1 MLSRIKS
8 LFFLIILLLTLN
20 EANASCINGQANII
34 TSGNFTV
41 TQECSAIWIKGN
53 GEKTITVNSG
63 VTVNEVS
70 GGKRPLTLHRGSIT
84 SSIINNGRLIE
95 SRDSQSVVL
104 MGRNSLVELF
114 ENNGT
119 IEGTQGIRMV
129 NRTGDGATE
138 GHIEVFTNTGTIKQT
153 RDKPENTDSDTHAGL
168 LVKVW
173 GRITTLNNSGDIRS
187 SWQTVRNEGII
198 KNFNNTGTITTDR
211 DDDGTV
217 DNGKAI
223 VNARDVDSDASWY
236 ANQGFEKRKI
246 ETLTNSGTIEA
257 TANTIHNT
265 GLIETINNSG
275 NITAT
280 GNRAIYNKNEND
292 GRNFGEIDTLIN
304 SGTISASNQGIHN
317 TGTITT
323 IINTG
328 TIVSTGSGYS
338 IKNEGLITN
347 LTNSQ
352 GASGSSL
359 TYTGTVPTNYN
370 IRVIS
375 ASDFGKI
382 AFTSISGSLNFDV
395 DSESELASGTTYS
408 SIMTGISSGS
418 ITGQSGTHLN
428 ANGDRFEWS
437 LENGGDAT
445 TWNLVTESAQSIAPP
460 TNCSINS
467 SLPGCTSDD
476 EDIVSTVEVGMNNLT
491 NVVNV
496 NFAHMNTY
504 DCDTFGKNGMCIS
517 LGARNTKI
525 KNPNSE
531 TKSLVFVFGKKLS
544 ENYRFAVFHHSNHDH
559 DTPSNF
565 TLRDET
571 PLLGV
576 LGVWNENSD
585 KSGLQIKLGTAHQVK
600 HATIIR
606 KQVGISEQAEG
617 NTTLTAWNLISELKY
632 NIMVTQSLEL
642 SPYFAGRYAEKI
654 QDGYTEEEVTVPL
667 TYNDIKDKS
676 VSIVGGLKFKKNFGH
691 KFNIF
696 GSGGVEYDIYHDI
709 SNLKP
714 TGISGITS
722 VDLSKNFNR
731 TRPVVSLGF
740 NFNITEQKILRLNA
754 QYEELSYKGMSE
766 KNLYLSYNI
775 GF

>member
-1 MLSRIKS
+1 MFSKIKIK
-8 LFFLIILLLTLN
+8 FFLLLIILLLTFD
-20 EANASCINGQANII
+20 EANASCVDGEVNYTKESLTASNDC
-34 TSGNFTV
+34 T
-41 TQECSAIWIKGN
+41 AIFVQDKE
-53 GEKTITVNSG
+53 EKTITINSG
-63 VTVNEVS
+63 ITVTDF
-70 GGKRPLTLHRGSIT
+70 GGKKPLNINKGSAGT
-84 SSIINNGRLIE
+84 TVINNGSLIE
-95 SRDSQSVVL
+95 TRSTTVILV
-104 MGRNSLVELF
+104 GRNSTVELF

-119 IEGTQGIRMV
+119 ISGSKGIKMV
-129 NRTGDGATE
+129 NRTGAGANW
-138 GHIEVFTNTGTIKQT
+138 GHIKVFTNTGTLKQT
-153 RDKPENTDSDTHAGL
+153 RDIPDPQDDNAAIW
-168 LVKVW
+168 VNVW
-173 GRITTLNNSGDIRS
+173 GKITELNNSGSIRS
-187 SWQTVRNEGII
+187 SWQTINNFGII
-198 KNFNNTGTITTDR
+198 ENFNNTGTISTDR

-223 VNARDVDSDASWY
+223 VNARDTETPASWY
-236 ANQGFEKRKI
+236 ADQSFDKRKI
-246 ETLTNSGTIEA
+246 GTLTNSGTIEA
-257 TANTIHNT
+257 TVNTIHNT

-292 GRNFGEIDTLIN
+292 GRNFGEIYTLIN
-304 SGTISASNQGIHN
+304 SGTISAGNQGIHN

-338 IKNEGLITN
+338 IKNEGIITN

-352 GASGSSL
+352 GASGSTL

-370 IRVIS
+370 IRVNS

-428 ANGDRFEWS
+428 ATGDRFEWS

-445 TWNLVTESAQSIAPP
+445 TWNLVTESAQSITPP

-476 EDIVSTVEVGMNNLT
+476 EDIVSTVELGMNNLT

-544 ENYRFAVFHHSNHDH
+544 ENYRFAVFHHSNYDH
-559 DTPSNF
+559 NTPANF

-571 PLLGV
+571 PLLGI

-585 KSGLQIKLGTAHQVK
+585 KSGLQVKLGTAHQVK

-606 KQVGISEQAEG
+606 KQVGISEQAIG
-617 NTTLTAWNLISELKY
+617 NTTLTAWNLISEFKY
-632 NIMVTQSLEL
+632 NIMVSRSLEI

-654 QDGYTEEEVTVPL
+654 QDGYTEEDAQIPL
-667 TYNDIKDKS
+667 TYNDIEDKS
-676 VSIVGGLKFKKNFGH
+676 LSVVGGLKFKKGFSN

-696 GSGGVEYDIYHDI
+696 GSGGIEYDIYHDI
-709 SNLKP
+709 SNLSP

-722 VDLSKNFNR
+722 VDLGKDFNR

-740 NFNITEQKILRLNA
+740 NFNITNQKIIRLNA

-766 KNLYLSYNI
+766 KNIYLSYNI

>member
-1 MLSRIKS
+1 MPLKIKS
-8 LFFLIILLLTLN
+8 LFFIIILLLTFN
-20 EANASCINGQANII
+20 EANASCVNGVVNHTMGSLTASSDC
-34 TSGNFTV
+34 T
-41 TQECSAIWIKGN
+41 AIYIKGK
-53 GEKTITVNSG
+53 EVKTITVNSG
-63 VTVNEVS
+63 VTVTDAE
-70 GGKRPLTLHRGSIT
+70 GKKPLTLRPGSEGT
-84 SSIINNGRLIE
+84 TVINNGILEERRTVQVI
-95 SRDSQSVVL
+95 L
-104 MGRNSLVELF
+104 MGRNSTVELF

-119 IEGTQGIRMV
+119 IKGNKGLKLV
-129 NRTGDGATE
+129 NRITAGANW
-138 GHIEVFTNTGTIKQT
+138 GHFKVFTNTGTILQE
-153 RDKPENTDSDTHAGL
+153 RDRPDPEDDQAAIWVN
-168 LVKVW
+168 VW
-173 GRITTLNNSGDIRS
+173 GKITELNNSGSIRS
-187 SWQTVRNEGII
+187 SWQTITNFGVIE
-198 KNFNNTGTITTDR
+198 NFNNTGTITTDR

-223 VNARDVDSDASWY
+223 VNARDVDAEASWY
-236 ANQGFEKRKI
+236 IDQGFEKRKI
-246 ETLTNSGTIEA
+246 GTLTNSGTIEA

-280 GNRAIYNKNEND
+280 GNRAIYNKIEND

-304 SGTISASNQGIHN
+304 SGTISAGNQGIHN

-338 IKNEGLITN
+338 IKNEGIITN

-352 GASGSSL
+352 GASGSTL

-370 IRVIS
+370 IRVNS

-428 ANGDRFEWS
+428 TSGDRIEWS
-437 LENGGDAT
+437 LENGGDTT
-445 TWNLVTESAQSIAPP
+445 TWNLVTESAQSITPA

-544 ENYRFAVFHHSNHDH
+544 ENYRFALFHHSNHDH

-571 PLLGV
+571 PLLGA

-654 QDGYTEEEVTVPL
+654 QDGYTEEGVNVPL
-667 TYNDIKDKS
+667 TYNDIKDKAVS
-676 VSIVGGLKFKKNFGH
+676 VVGGLKFKKDFGY

-696 GSGGVEYDIYHDI
+696 GSGGIEYDIYHDI

-740 NFNITEQKILRLNA
+740 NFNITEQKILRFNA

>member
-1 MLSRIKS
+1 MLLKIKS
-8 LFFLIILLLTLN
+8 LFFIIILLLTFN
-20 EANASCINGQANII
+20 EANASCTNGEANQIF
-34 TSGNFTV
+34 TGDFTV
-41 TQECSAIWIKGN
+41 SQDCSGLWIRGKE
-53 GEKTITVNSG
+53 EKTITVNSG
-63 VTVNEVS
+63 ITVNEVS
-70 GGKRPLTLHRGSIT
+70 GGKRPLTIHRSSIT

-95 SRDSQSVVL
+95 SRDNQSVIL

-129 NRTGDGATE
+129 NREGSGANE

-153 RDKPENTDSDTHAGL
+153 RDIPGDTDSDTHAGL

-173 GRITTLNNSGDIRS
+173 ARITTLNNSGDIRS

-198 KNFNNTGTITTDR
+198 ENFNNTGTITTDR

-223 VNARDVDSDASWY
+223 VNARDADSPASWY
-236 ANQGFEKRKI
+236 ANQSFEKRKI
-246 ETLTNSGTIEA
+246 GTLTNSGTIEA
-257 TANTIHNT
+257 TVNTIHNT

-304 SGTISASNQGIHN
+304 SGTISANNQAIHN

-328 TIVSTGSGYS
+328 SIVSTSSYS
-338 IKNEGLITN
+338 IKNEGDITT

-352 GASGSSL
+352 GASGSAL

-370 IRVIS
+370 VKVNS

-395 DSESELASGTTYS
+395 ASESELAGGTTYS

-428 ANGDRFEWS
+428 TSGDRIEWS
-437 LENGGDAT
+437 LENGGDTT

-617 NTTLTAWNLISELKY
+617 NTTLTAWNLITELKY

-676 VSIVGGLKFKKNFGH
+676 VSVVGGLKFKKDFGY

-740 NFNITEQKILRLNA
+740 NINITEHRILRLNA

>member
-1 MLSRIKS
+1 MLLKIKP
-8 LFFLIILLLTLN
+8 LFFIIILLLTFH
-20 EANASCINGQANII
+20 EANASCVDGEVNYI
-34 TSGNFTV
+34 TGSLTISNDCT
-41 TQECSAIWIKGN
+41 AIFIKEKQ
-53 GEKTITVNSG
+53 EKTITVNSG
-63 VTVNEVS
+63 VTVND
-70 GGKRPLTLHRGSIT
+70 GDGKRPLIINK
-84 SSIINNGRLIE
+84 SSEGTTIINNGSMIE
-95 SRDSQSVVL
+95 TIDNQRVIL
-104 MGRNSLVELF
+104 MGRNSTAELL

-119 IEGTQGIRMV
+119 ISGPLGIKLV
-129 NRTGDGATE
+129 NRETAGANW
-138 GHIEVFTNTGTIKQT
+138 GHIKVFTNTGTIKQT
-153 RDKPENTDSDTHAGL
+153 RDIPDPVDDNAAIW
-168 LVKVW
+168 VNVW
-173 GRITTLNNSGDIRS
+173 GKITELNNSGSIRS

-198 KNFNNTGTITTDR
+198 ENFNNTGTITTDR
-211 DDDGTV
+211 DGDGTV

-223 VNARDVDSDASWY
+223 VNARDTGTPASWY
-236 ANQGFEKRKI
+236 ADQGFEKRKI
-246 ETLTNSGTIEA
+246 GTLINSGTIEA
-257 TANTIHNT
+257 TVNTIHNT

-280 GNRAIYNKNEND
+280 GNRAIYNKDEND
-292 GRNFGEIDTLIN
+292 GRNFGEIYTLIN
-304 SGTISASNQGIHN
+304 SGTISAGNQGIHN

-338 IKNEGLITN
+338 IKNEGAITN

-370 IRVIS
+370 IRVNS

-418 ITGQSGTHLN
+418 ITGQSGTHIN
-428 ANGDRFEWS
+428 TATGDRFEWS

-445 TWNLVTESAQSIAPP
+445 TWNLVTESAQSIIAP

-467 SLPGCTSDD
+467 SLSGCTSDD

-571 PLLGV
+571 PLLGI

-585 KSGLQIKLGTAHQVK
+585 KSGLQVKLGTAHQVK

-617 NTTLTAWNLISELKY
+617 NTTLTARNLISELKY
-632 NIMVTQSLEL
+632 NIMVTQSFEL

-654 QDGYTEEEVTVPL
+654 QDGYTEEGVSVPL
-667 TYNDIKDKS
+667 TYNDIKDKAVS
-676 VSIVGGLKFKKNFGH
+676 VVGGLKFKKDFGY

-696 GSGGVEYDIYHDI
+696 GSGGIEYDIYHDI

-740 NFNITEQKILRLNA
+740 NFNITEQRVLRFNA

>member
-1 MLSRIKS
+1 LGIK
-8 LFFLIILLLTLN
+8 L
-20 EANASCINGQANII
+20 
-34 TSGNFTV
+34 
-41 TQECSAIWIKGN
+41 
-53 GEKTITVNSG
+53 
-63 VTVNEVS
+63 
-70 GGKRPLTLHRGSIT
+70 
-84 SSIINNGRLIE
+84 
-95 SRDSQSVVL
+95 
-104 MGRNSLVELF
+104 
-114 ENNGT
+114 
-119 IEGTQGIRMV
+119 V
-129 NRTGDGATE
+129 NRESAGANW
-138 GHIEVFTNTGTIKQT
+138 GHIKIFTNTGTIKQT
-153 RDKPENTDSDTHAGL
+153 RDIPDPTDDNAAIW
-168 LVKVW
+168 VNVW
-173 GRITTLNNSGDIRS
+173 GKITELNNSGSIRS

-198 KNFNNTGTITTDR
+198 ENFNNTGTITTDR

-223 VNARDVDSDASWY
+223 VNARDTGTPASWY
-236 ANQGFEKRKI
+236 ANQDYDKRKI
-246 ETLTNSGTIEA
+246 GTLTNSGTIEA
-257 TANTIHNT
+257 TTNTIHNT

-304 SGTISASNQGIHN
+304 SGTISAGNQGIHN

-338 IKNEGLITN
+338 IKNEGIITN

-370 IRVIS
+370 IRVNS

-428 ANGDRFEWS
+428 ATGDRFEWS

-445 TWNLVTESAQSIAPP
+445 TWNLVTESAQSITPP

-476 EDIVSTVEVGMNNLT
+476 EDIVSTVELGMNNLT

-544 ENYRFAVFHHSNHDH
+544 ENYRFAVFHHSNHHH
-559 DTPSNF
+559 DTPTNF

-632 NIMVTQSLEL
+632 NIVVTQSLEL

-654 QDGYTEEEVTVPL
+654 QDGYTEKEVTVPL
-667 TYNDIKDKS
+667 TYNDIKDKAVS
-676 VSIVGGLKFKKNFGH
+676 VVGGLKFKKDFGY

-696 GSGGVEYDIYHDI
+696 GSGGIEYDIYHDI

-740 NFNITEQKILRLNA
+740 NFNITEQRVLRFNA